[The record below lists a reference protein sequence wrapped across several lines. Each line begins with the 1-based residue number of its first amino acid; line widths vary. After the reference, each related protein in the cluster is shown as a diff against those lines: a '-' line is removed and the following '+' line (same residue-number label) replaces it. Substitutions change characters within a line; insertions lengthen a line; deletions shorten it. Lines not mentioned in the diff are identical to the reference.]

1 MDLSMSHLM
10 SVLSVLLVHALSG
23 NEVSGCLD
31 MLLKEF
37 SQLFAGPGGS
47 LMGTSNANNL
57 DRIRMFNNYQPPSI
71 DQIEDEQDMEGK
83 LEQYDEYPDFEEFED
98 SVEIEVG
105 RNKQA
110 ARRSKQAKEAKE
122 DKPVT
127 RNARREKLLNRKRIA
142 AKDESKP
149 APNKRDSKSSSSKTS
164 LGQSAKK
171 KNSANDPSKAAYKSN
186 VGLKE
191 IIEKEMRQKLSGKP
205 ELPQTSL
212 YQLEPKD
219 SAYTRKAYK
228 PNFYADGDAD
238 SMSFQPR
245 DDIRNQPRTKNMNQP
260 FIDMMVNVLD
270 TIQLTSKHDYKRAK
284 EKELRDSARHQLN
297 QLHRN

>member
-1 MDLSMSHLM
+1 
-10 SVLSVLLVHALSG
+10 
-23 NEVSGCLD
+23 
-31 MLLKEF
+31 
-37 SQLFAGPGGS
+37 
-47 LMGTSNANNL
+47 
-57 DRIRMFNNYQPPSI
+57 
-71 DQIEDEQDMEGK
+71 
-83 LEQYDEYPDFEEFED
+83 
-98 SVEIEVG
+98 
-105 RNKQA
+105 
-110 ARRSKQAKEAKE
+110 
-122 DKPVT
+122 
-127 RNARREKLLNRKRIA
+127 
-142 AKDESKP
+142 
-149 APNKRDSKSSSSKTS
+149 
-164 LGQSAKK
+164 
-171 KNSANDPSKAAYKSN
+171 
-186 VGLKE
+186 
-191 IIEKEMRQKLSGKP
+191 MRQKLSGKP

-284 EKELRDSARHQLN
+284 EKELRDSARQQLN